1 MKNCV
6 DLETAI
12 ALKEAGFVPPEF
24 DLWQMYYVDDLLSAI
39 TFLFQDGDIEYVSYG
54 ISRFNITKRADF
66 LKKAVFA
73 PNALEIMRQ
82 MPVGSSLENDTFK
95 SWFSVWRNDHKK
107 FSHHDRCPHQVMV
120 EAFLSWKKHE

>member
-24 DLWQMYYVDDLLSAI
+24 NAWQMYYVDELLS
-39 TFLFQDGDIEYVSYG
+39 TVSFLFQDGDIEYVSYG
-54 ISRFNITKRADF
+54 ISRFNNTKRTDF

-73 PNALEIMRQ
+73 PNAVYILAQ
-82 MPVGSSLENDTFK
+82 MPVGSGLEIASSGN
-95 SWFSVWRNDHKK
+95 WY
-107 FSHHDRCPHQVMV
+107 SHYNGVVDYSRCPHQVMA
-120 EAFLSWKKHE
+120 EAFLNWKKHE